1 MTDALVCVGIDVS
14 QDRLDVHVEPS
25 GCAFPAANDEGGIE
39 RIASEIMA
47 LGRVDYVG
55 VEATGGYETALV
67 VRLAALGLPVVVLN
81 AAQVRRFAGALNQK
95 AKTDLLDAAL
105 IARFCAAIKPELRPL
120 PDEKTR
126 HLSDLMARRHQL
138 VTMRAGEQQRLRQAL
153 SPRTK
158 QSLRRMIDH
167 LSREIDAL
175 DAEIDDEIRGSPLWQ
190 VKIDLLASVPGIGR
204 ITARTLLAEMPELG
218 QLDRWTAASLSGVAP
233 YTRQSGQWK
242 GKSTTGGG
250 RAPVKRALF
259 MAAVSASRCN
269 PVLAQTYQRLVAAG
283 KPKMVAL
290 IAVARRLV
298 TIANAILRDQ
308 KPWLP
313 A

>member
-1 MTDALVCVGIDVS
+1 MTEALVCVGIDVS
-14 QDRLDVHVEPS
+14 QDRLDVHFEPS
-25 GCAFPAANDEGGIE
+25 GRAFPAANDEGGIKL
-39 RIASEIMA
+39 IASEIVA

-55 VEATGGYETALV
+55 VEASGGYETALV
-67 VRLAALGLPVVVLN
+67 IGLAALGLPVVVLN
-81 AAQVRRFAGALNQK
+81 AVQVRRFAGALNQR

-105 IARFCAAIKPELRPL
+105 IARFCAAVKPELRPL

-138 VTMRAGEQQRLRQAL
+138 VTMRAAEQQRLKQAL
-153 SPRTK
+153 SPKTK
-158 QSLRRMIDH
+158 ASLRRMIDL
-167 LSREIDAL
+167 LSREIDGI
-175 DAEIDDEIRGSPLWQ
+175 DSEIDDDIRGSPIWK
-190 VKIDLLASVPGIGR
+190 VKEDLLASVPGIGK

-218 QLDRWTAASLSGVAP
+218 QLDRRTVASLSGVAP

-242 GKSTTGGG
+242 GKSFTGGG
-250 RAPVKRALF
+250 RSPVKRALY

-269 PVLAQTYQRLVAAG
+269 PVLAETYRRLVAAG